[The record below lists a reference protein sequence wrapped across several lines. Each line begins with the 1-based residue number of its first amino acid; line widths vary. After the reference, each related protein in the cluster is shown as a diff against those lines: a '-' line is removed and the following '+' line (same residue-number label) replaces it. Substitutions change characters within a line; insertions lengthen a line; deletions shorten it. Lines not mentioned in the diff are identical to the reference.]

1 MEYAVMAERK
11 IRGWGGYETGICYV
25 NALNDTKLP
34 IKELNVKFKFFIG
47 S

>member
-1 MEYAVMAERK
+1 MEYTVMVKRE

-25 NALNDTKLP
+25 SALNDTKLP
-34 IKELNVKFKFFIG
+34 IKEFNVKFKFFIG